1 MSIRRNFN
9 MEEEINISVQKNTI
23 GDDFVQIISKDMIG
37 INIVLNAKK
46 INIEDKR

>member
-1 MSIRRNFN
+1 
-9 MEEEINISVQKNTI
+9 MENEINISVQKNTN
-23 GDDFVQIISKDMIG
+23 GDDFVQIMSGDMIA